1 MTASSMAD
9 DATNPEQVKK
19 LQRELEEAQETLR
32 AIRQGEV
39 DALVVEGPN
48 GPQLFTLKTAEQP
61 YRMLVEQMQ
70 EGALTLTPAGDVLY
84 CNRRFAELVGTAPE
98 TIVGGPIAPFVAEAD
113 RPVLAAALRAGRG
126 RYEGHALAFDG
137 RPVPALFS
145 VGTFV
150 ADGVES
156 LCLVVTD
163 LVELIRTRAARAKA
177 EAASE
182 AKDQFLAMLGH
193 ELRNPLGAISSAV
206 SVLGQSSATSEH
218 DRRAR
223 EVIAHQTEHL
233 SRLVADLLDVTR
245 GALGKIELV
254 RTPIDM
260 AAAVRRCL
268 ATLESTEQLGQ
279 HAVSV
284 DAEPIWV
291 EADGVRIEQIVM
303 NLMSNALKFTPRGGA
318 ITVTVRRERDEAV
331 LRVADDGPGISAELL
346 PVVFDL
352 FVQGERNLDRRAGG
366 LGVGLSLVRRLVELH
381 GGRVDAASPGQGRG
395 SVFTVRLP
403 ALVDAPLAPGPSVG
417 APAGAHHQRILI
429 VEDNADNREMMR
441 ILLESSGHV
450 IHEAADGVSGVELA
464 VQLEPDVVLIDIG
477 LPGIDGYQ
485 VARQI
490 RAKLRDRS
498 RLIALSGYGQQR
510 DRQQAFDAGFDD
522 HLLKPVDPAHLLTVL
537 SAARA
542 TTRR

>member
-1 MTASSMAD
+1 MEPHGAG
-9 DATNPEQVKK
+9 DAMDPEQIKK

-39 DALVVEGPN
+39 DALVVDGPH

-70 EGALTLTPAGDVLY
+70 EGAVTLTRAGDVLY
-84 CNRRFAELVGTAPE
+84 CNRRFAELVGAQAE
-98 TIVGGPIAPFVAEAD
+98 TIVGGSITAFVVEAD
-113 RPVLAAALRAGRG
+113 RSILSAALRVGRG
-126 RYEGHALAFDG
+126 KYEGSVLAVDG
-137 RPVPALFS
+137 SEVPALFS

-150 ADGVES
+150 ADGVDS

-163 LVELIRTRAARAKA
+163 LVELIRTRAARAEA
-177 EAASE
+177 EAASQ

-206 SVLGQSSATSEH
+206 SVLGRSAAPEH

-254 RTPIDM
+254 RTKIDL
-260 AAAVRRCL
+260 AAAARRCI
-268 ATLESTEQLGQ
+268 ATLDSSQKLAQ
-279 HAVSV
+279 HMVGV
-284 DAEPIWV
+284 EVEPVWI
-291 EADGVRIEQIVM
+291 EADGVRVEQIVM
-303 NLMSNALKFTPRGGA
+303 NLLSNSLKFTPRGGS
-318 ITVTVRRERDEAV
+318 ISVSVRREAHEAV
-331 LRVADDGPGISAELL
+331 LRVADSGAGISPALL
-346 PVVFDL
+346 PSVFEL
-352 FVQGERNLDRRAGG
+352 FVQGERTLDRPTGG

-381 GGRVDAASPGQGRG
+381 GGRVEAASAGEGKG
-395 SVFTVRLP
+395 SVFTVSFPALADTLP
-403 ALVDAPLAPGPSVG
+403 APSAPDE
-417 APAGAHHQRILI
+417 APARAARKRILV

-441 ILLESSGHV
+441 ILLESSGHEV
-450 IHEAADGVSGVELA
+450 HEAGDGVSGVELA

-485 VARQI
+485 VARQV
-490 RAKLRDRS
+490 RSKLRGRS

-510 DRQQAFDAGFDD
+510 DKQRASEAGFDE
-522 HLLKPVDPAHLLTVL
+522 HLLKPVDPSRLLSVL
-537 SAARA
+537 DAPRGASPR
-542 TTRR
+542 

>member
-331 LRVADDGPGISAELL
+331 LRVADAGPGISAELL

>member
-1 MTASSMAD
+1 MTASGMTD
-9 DATNPEQVKK
+9 DPMNPEQVKK

-70 EGALTLTPAGDVLY
+70 EGALTLTAAGDVLY
-84 CNRRFAELVGTAPE
+84 CNRRFAELVGAAPE
-98 TIVGGPIAPFVAEAD
+98 AIVGGPIAPFVVEAD
-113 RPVLAAALRAGRG
+113 RPLLAAALRAGRG
-126 RYEGHALAFDG
+126 RYEGHVLAFDG
-137 RPVPALFS
+137 RAVPALFS
-145 VGTFV
+145 VGAFV
-150 ADGVES
+150 AEGVES

-163 LVELIRTRAARAKA
+163 LIELIRTRAARAKA

-254 RTPIDM
+254 RTAIDM

-284 DAEPIWV
+284 DAEPVWI
-291 EADGVRIEQIVM
+291 EADGVRVEQIVM
-303 NLMSNALKFTPRGGA
+303 NLMSNALKFTPRDGA
-318 ITVTVRRERDEAV
+318 ITVTVRREGDEAV
-331 LRVADDGPGISAELL
+331 LRVADDGAGISAELL

-366 LGVGLSLVRRLVELH
+366 LGLGLTLVRRLVDLH

-403 ALVDAPLAPGPSVG
+403 ALVDAPQAPGPSVE
-417 APAGAHHQRILI
+417 APAGAQRQRILV
-429 VEDNADNREMMR
+429 VEDNADYREMLR
-441 ILLESSGHV
+441 ILLESSGHE

-464 VQLEPDVVLIDIG
+464 VHLEPDVVLIDIG
-477 LPGIDGYQ
+477 LPGLDGYQ
-485 VARQI
+485 VATQI
-490 RAKLRDRS
+490 RAKLGNRS
-498 RLIALSGYGQQR
+498 RLIALSGYGQQK
-510 DRQQAFDAGFDD
+510 DRQRAFDAGFDD
-522 HLLKPVDPAHLLTVL
+522 HLLKPVDPARLLTVL

>member
-1 MTASSMAD
+1 VTPPRMDD
-9 DATNPEQVKK
+9 DAMNPEQVKK

-39 DALVVEGPN
+39 DGLVVEGPN

-84 CNRRFAELVGTAPE
+84 CNRRFAELVGAAPE
-98 TIVGGPIAPFVAEAD
+98 AIVGGPIGPFVAEAD
-113 RPVLAAALRAGRG
+113 RPLLAAALRAGRG

-137 RPVPALFS
+137 RTVPALFS
-145 VGTFV
+145 VGSFV
-150 ADGVES
+150 ADGVQS

-163 LVELIRTRAARAKA
+163 LIELIRTRAARAKA
-177 EAASE
+177 EAASQ

-206 SVLGQSSATSEH
+206 SVLGQSSSISEH

-254 RTPIDM
+254 RSPIDM

-279 HAVSV
+279 HVVSV
-284 DAEPIWV
+284 AAEPVWV
-291 EADGVRIEQIVM
+291 QADGVRIEQIVM

-331 LRVADDGPGISAELL
+331 LRVADDGAGISAELL

-352 FVQGERNLDRRAGG
+352 FVQGEGNLDRRAGG
-366 LGVGLSLVRRLVELH
+366 LGIGLTLVRRLVELH

-403 ALVDAPLAPGPSVG
+403 ASVDAPQAPGPSVE
-417 APAGAHHQRILI
+417 APAAAQRQRILI

-441 ILLESSGHV
+441 ILLESSGHE
-450 IHEAADGVSGVELA
+450 IHDAADGVSGVELA

-485 VARQI
+485 VATQI
-490 RAKLRDRS
+490 RAKLRNRS
-498 RLIALSGYGQQR
+498 RLIALSGYGQQK

-522 HLLKPVDPAHLLTVL
+522 HLLKPVDPARLLTVL
-537 SAARA
+537 SAARG

>member
-1 MTASSMAD
+1 MTASGMAD
-9 DATNPEQVKK
+9 DAMNPEQVKK

-39 DALVVEGPN
+39 DGLVVQGSN
-48 GPQLFTLKTAEQP
+48 GPQLFTLKNAEQP

-84 CNRRFAELVGTAPE
+84 CNRRFAELVGAAPE
-98 TIVGGPIAPFVAEAD
+98 TIVGGPIGPFVAEAD
-113 RPVLAAALRAGRG
+113 RPLLAAALRAGRG

-137 RPVPALFS
+137 RTVPALFS

-150 ADGVES
+150 ADGGES

-163 LVELIRTRAARAKA
+163 LIELIRTRAARAKA
-177 EAASE
+177 EAASQ

-206 SVLGQSSATSEH
+206 SVLGQSSSTSEH

-254 RTPIDM
+254 RTSIDM

-279 HAVSV
+279 HVVSV
-284 DAEPIWV
+284 DAEPVWV
-291 EADGVRIEQIVM
+291 EADGVRIEQIIM

-331 LRVADDGPGISAELL
+331 LCVADNGAGISAELL

-403 ALVDAPLAPGPSVG
+403 ALVDAPPAPGPLVVAPVG
-417 APAGAHHQRILI
+417 AQHRRILV

-441 ILLESSGHV
+441 ILLESSGHE

-464 VQLEPDVVLIDIG
+464 VRLEPDVVLIDIG

-485 VARQI
+485 VATQI
-490 RAKLRDRS
+490 RAKLGGRS
-498 RLIALSGYGQQR
+498 RLIALSGYGQQK

-522 HLLKPVDPAHLLTVL
+522 HLLKPVDPTRLLTVL
-537 SAARA
+537 SAARG

>member
-1 MTASSMAD
+1 MTAPGMAD
-9 DATNPEQVKK
+9 GALDPEQAPK

-39 DALVVEGPN
+39 DGLVVESPH
-48 GPQLFTLKTAEQP
+48 GPQLFTLKSAEQP

-84 CNRRFAELVGTAPE
+84 CNRRFAELVGAAPE
-98 TIVGGPIAPFVAEAD
+98 TIVGGPINPFVAEAD

-126 RYEGHALAFDG
+126 KYEGHVLAVDG
-137 RPVPALFS
+137 RVLPALFS

-150 ADGVES
+150 ADGAES

-163 LVELIRTRAARAKA
+163 LIELIRTRAARAEA
-177 EAASE
+177 EAASQ

-206 SVLGQSSATSEH
+206 SVLGQSSTPGH

-245 GALGKIELV
+245 GTLGKIELV
-254 RTPIDM
+254 RTAIDV

-268 ATLESTEQLGQ
+268 ATLDSTEKLGQ
-279 HAVSV
+279 HVVTV
-284 DAEPIWV
+284 DAEPVWV

-318 ITVTVRRERDEAV
+318 IKVAVRREGDDAV
-331 LRVADDGPGISAELL
+331 LRVADEGAGISAELL

-381 GGRVDAASPGQGRG
+381 GGRVEAASPGQGRG

-403 ALVDAPLAPGPSVG
+403 AMVDAPPAPGPSVE
-417 APAGAHHQRILI
+417 APARAQRQRILV

-441 ILLESSGHV
+441 VLLESGGHEV
-450 IHEAADGVSGVELA
+450 HEAADGVSGVELA

-498 RLIALSGYGQQR
+498 RLIALSGYGQQK
-510 DRQQAFDAGFDD
+510 DRERAFDAGFDD
-522 HLLKPVDPAHLLTVL
+522 HLLKPVDPARLLVVL
-537 SAARA
+537 SA
-542 TTRR
+542 